1 MNIPVLGGVMEKK
14 NILIID
20 DDQNLL
26 KTLSDIL
33 GMKGYEVFTAGGGID
48 AMNFIGQSPIDLA
61 IIDLGLPDISGLD
74 VLGSIKS
81 SAPVVETIVLT
92 GNASLDAA
100 IEAINRGA
108 FSYLLKP
115 YDMEQLM
122 VHIRRALEK
131 QEIAETLRKSEARYR
146 MLAENARDL
155 IWTLDCSGRLTYI
168 SPSVE
173 FLRGVTPEEAMRESS
188 SNAITPESEKIAK
201 ADMEEILQNAAMG
214 KKRSPRVHEI
224 EFLRKGGGTIWM
236 EVSSTGLY
244 DAAGKLL
251 GILCAGRD
259 ISDRRKAEDE
269 KNRLIAELQEALGK
283 IKTITGLLPICT
295 VCKKIRDDKGKW
307 EELEVYIRDHSE
319 ADFSHGI
326 CSECLGKIYPATLA
340 KE

>member
-1 MNIPVLGGVMEKK
+1 
-14 NILIID
+14 
-20 DDQNLL
+20 
-26 KTLSDIL
+26 
-33 GMKGYEVFTAGGGID
+33 MKGYGVFSAGSGTGAID
-48 AMNFIGQSPIDLA
+48 FIGQSPIDLA

-81 SAPVVETIVLT
+81 SAPAVETIVLT

-122 VHIRRALEK
+122 LHIRRALEK

-173 FLRGVTPEEAMRESS
+173 FLRGVTPEEAIRESLS
-188 SNAITPESEKIAK
+188 DTITPESEKTAK
-201 ADMEEILQNAAMG
+201 ADMEEIFQNAAIG

-224 EFLRKGGGTIWM
+224 EFVRKGGGTIWM

-244 DAAGKLL
+244 DAAGGLL

-259 ISDRRKAEDE
+259 ISERKRSEDE
-269 KNRLIAELQEALGK
+269 KNRLIAELQEAIGQ

-326 CSECLGKIYPATLA
+326 CSECLGKIYPTTLT
-340 KE
+340 EE